1 MSETG
6 IVFDTEPLIA
16 YIRNEPG
23 ANEVKEHLDRVSDG
37 TVDGFVSPVTL
48 TEVHYIPRRFNP
60 KHDPD
65 DFITD
70 LQAYGVDQVKA
81 SSCWRE
87 AARYK
92 HEYQI
97 ALGDAYS
104 LAAAKYV
111 GAKLLVG
118 ADDDFDDITD
128 VEVVRFRDDA
138 A

>member
-16 YIRNEPG
+16 YIRDEPG

-48 TEVHYIPRRFNP
+48 TEVHYIARRFNP